1 MSTLLIVA
9 NIFKQNFVKDSEA
22 AICWDLCLYSLDFN
36 FLSNNNLVHF
46 QPKFSNYLPIN
57 IITQMFKS
65 LTHSLLRQA
74 TLWYWFLLSIKCQL
88 SFKWLSNAW
97 HLNKLLDLAS
107 HTLKSIFKAEG
118 HQLRV
123 EWRLR
128 SL

>member
-74 TLWYWFLLSIKCQL
+74 TL
-88 SFKWLSNAW
+88 
-97 HLNKLLDLAS
+97 
-107 HTLKSIFKAEG
+107 
-118 HQLRV
+118 
-123 EWRLR
+123 
-128 SL
+128 